1 MLLLFTVILMTLPAV
16 VLAIHFLS
24 RLRTLGSS
32 EIPQEAAVLPAANV
46 DRYRP
51 MLRLL
56 SSDDLALLAGSPELV
71 SKLRTERIAIFR
83 GYLRCIGKDYS
94 RLLCAIRFTMAN
106 SNVDRPDLAT
116 ALLKH
121 QFSFAYALCRIE
133 LSLGLYSLGFGAVDC
148 SGLVNAFDK
157 LGSQALILAPAQSSA
172 N

>member
-16 VLAIHFLS
+16 VLAIHFVS

-32 EIPQEAAVLPAANV
+32 EMTQDAAALPAANV

-71 SKLRTERIAIFR
+71 SKLRTERVGIFR

-94 RLLCAIRFTMAN
+94 RMLCAIRFAMAN
-106 SNVDRPDLAT
+106 STVDRPDLAS
-116 ALLKH
+116 ALFKH
-121 QFSFAYALCRIE
+121 QFWFAYSLCRIE
-133 LSLGLYSLGFGAVDC
+133 ISLSLYSLGFGAVDC
-148 SGLVNAFDK
+148 SGLVEAFDT
-157 LGSQALILAPAQSSA
+157 LGSQAMVLAQAPSTA